1 MTRSTAPRDVTVTE
15 ETGCP
20 ARGCE
25 EHARRACPPSPP
37 APFAMRPPFR
47 SLAAVLPLL
56 LAASLPAQAPS
67 PGRVVVGLV
76 DTRVLLQQAPGRA
89 QAESEFALEQAKM
102 RAQVREAADS
112 LKASVEE
119 FTRVEKELRPRER
132 EALMMVL
139 RARELAFEDMVSQ
152 LNAAVE
158 TRLTTLQAPLLER
171 IRAAVQVVRRREG
184 VQLVLDAAAMPALL
198 DADATV
204 DLTARVLEELRRT
217 AR

>member
-1 MTRSTAPRDVTVTE
+1 MRSPL
-15 ETGCP
+15 
-20 ARGCE
+20 
-25 EHARRACPPSPP
+25 
-37 APFAMRPPFR
+37 R
-47 SLAAVLPLL
+47 SLLAVLPLL
-56 LAASLPAQAPS
+56 LVAPLGAQGAAPA
-67 PGRVVVGLV
+67 RVVVGLV

-184 VQLVLDAAAMPALL
+184 VQLVLDAASMPALL

-204 DLTARVLEELRRT
+204 DLTSKVLDELRR
-217 AR
+217 AGR

>member
-1 MTRSTAPRDVTVTE
+1 MS
-15 ETGCP
+15 
-20 ARGCE
+20 
-25 EHARRACPPSPP
+25 PSL
-37 APFAMRPPFR
+37 R
-47 SLAAVLPLL
+47 SLVAVVPFVV
-56 LAASLPAQAPS
+56 AASLPAQAPS

-76 DTRVLLQQAPGRA
+76 DTRALLQQAPGRA
-89 QAESEFALEQAKM
+89 QAESEFALEQSKM

-112 LKASVEE
+112 LKSSVEE

-152 LNAAVE
+152 LNIAVE
-158 TRLTTLQAPLLER
+158 TRLATLQAPLLER
-171 IRAAVQVVRRREG
+171 IRTAVQVVRRREG

-204 DLTARVLEELRRT
+204 DLTPKVLEELRRGP
-217 AR
+217 R